1 MISIKKKED
10 CVGCNACVQRCPKQ
24 CISMNEDEQGFLYP
38 IVDVSKCI
46 ECGLCEK
53 VCPVINQSE
62 PRKPIATYAAINQDA
77 DIVENS
83 SSGGVFYALAY
94 KIIKE
99 GGVVF
104 GARFNDRWEVEHA
117 YTDSI
122 AGIREF
128 QTSKYVQSRIGD
140 TYFQTET
147 FLKNGRNV
155 LFSGTP
161 CQIAGLKLFLR
172 KDYGNLL
179 LTVDVVCHGVPS
191 PLIWRKYLEYITSPK
206 GLLKSSESLSDSHQS
221 NDIPVITGISFRDKR
236 LGWVKY
242 GIAIHYAAPE
252 GGKNTES
259 QSTICKDKEKKEF
272 FEPFSE
278 NLYMQGFL
286 KDLYLRPSC
295 YECPTKYGKSHSDIT
310 LADFWG
316 IKIHYPE
323 LYSDKGVSLVMANS
337 EQGED
342 FIMSLNIETAE
353 VKYEDAVNGNPSI
366 IKSAIKPQ
374 LYDYFWESYS
384 KNKGLIITLN
394 KMRPSILRR
403 LINKGMRIMKEVW
416 ISRH

>member
-1 MISIKKKED
+1 MICIKKKED

-83 SSGGVFYALAY
+83 SSGGVFYALAN

-104 GARFNDRWEVEHA
+104 GVRFNDRWEIEHA

-140 TYFQTET
+140 TYSQTER
-147 FLKNGRNV
+147 FLKNGRKV

-172 KDYGNLL
+172 KDYGDLL

-191 PLIWRKYLEYITSPK
+191 PLIWRKYLEYITSPR
-206 GLLKSSESLSDSHQS
+206 GLLKNSESLSDSHQS
-221 NDIPVITGISFRDKR
+221 KDIPKITSISFRDKR
-236 LGWVKY
+236 LGWEKF
-242 GIAIHYAAPE
+242 GISIYY
-252 GGKNTES
+252 T
-259 QSTICKDKEKKEF
+259 KDKEKKEF

-295 YECPTKYGKSHSDIT
+295 YECPAKCGKSHSDIT

-316 IKIHYPE
+316 LKNHYPE
-323 LYSDKGVSLVMANS
+323 LYSDKGVSLVLPNS
-337 EQGED
+337 QIGENLLYA
-342 FIMSLNIETAE
+342 ISNIELHQ
-353 VKYEDAVNGNPSI
+353 V
-366 IKSAIKPQ
+366 
-374 LYDYFWESYS
+374 SYS
-384 KNKGLIITLN
+384 KCMLYNPAFEKSSIKPKIYDVFWQNYINSDINAILVALKNMKPSFLIRCY
-394 KMRPSILRR
+394 KKILYYIRK
-403 LINKGMRIMKEVW
+403 L
-416 ISRH
+416 